1 MKKYL
6 FFLLA
11 AAIGVCSCEKAPEVE
26 PGNEPAGP
34 MRIPI
39 TLTTDIWTKATDN
52 GFEVNDKV
60 GIYTVNYNGNSA
72 GTLASSGNH
81 VNNVAFTFDGSLW
94 NPATAVYWKDQTTKA
109 DFYCYYP
116 HTASISNVNS
126 LAFSVKTDQSTV
138 ENYKASELL
147 WGKTEGAEPSENPVM
162 ITTRHAMSNVLIYV
176 KPGKGYTDETL
187 AAEKISVA
195 LLGLKTAA
203 TINLANGKVT
213 AEGNSSEMVP
223 LKENGYW
230 RALVV
235 PQDVVGAQLVKVT
248 VGSNVY
254 TLNQT
259 VNFASNKQ
267 HKCTIMVN
275 KLSEGV
281 NIGIGGWESD
291 DTDFG
296 GTVE

>member
-6 FFLLA
+6 FILFALA
-11 AAIGVCSCEKAPEVE
+11 ASVCGCDKAPVSGPENVPVE
-26 PGNEPAGP
+26 T

-39 TLTTDIWTKATDN
+39 TLTTDIWTKATDT

-60 GIYTVNYNGNSA
+60 GIYCVNYNGGTA
-72 GTLASSGNH
+72 GTLATSGNH
-81 VNNVAFTFDGSLW
+81 VDNISFTYNGSLW
-94 NPATAVYWKDQTTKA
+94 NPATPVYWKDQTTKA

-116 HTASISNVNS
+116 YTASISNVNS
-126 LAFSVKTDQSTV
+126 LAFSVKADQSSIA
-138 ENYKASELL
+138 NYKASELL
-147 WGKTEGAEPSENPVM
+147 WGKTEGAQPSEDPVK
-162 ITTRHAMSNVLIYV
+162 ITTRHAMSNVLVFV
-176 KPGKGYTDETL
+176 KPGKGYTNETL
-187 AAEKISVA
+187 ASEQISVA

-203 TINLANGKVT
+203 KINLANGKVT
-213 AEGNSSEMVP
+213 AEGNSTEMVP
-223 LKENGYW
+223 YKENGYW

-248 VGSNVY
+248 VGSSVY
-254 TLNQT
+254 TLSQT
-259 VNFASNKQ
+259 VSFSSNKQ
-267 HKCTIMVN
+267 HKCTITVN
-275 KLSEGV
+275 KVSEGI

>member
-6 FFLLA
+6 FTLFALA
-11 AAIGVCSCEKAPEVE
+11 ASVCGCDKAPVSGSE
-26 PGNEPAGP
+26 NEPVET

-39 TLTTDIWTKATDN
+39 TLTTDIWTKATDT

-60 GIYTVNYNGNSA
+60 GIYTVNYNGNTA
-72 GTLASSGNH
+72 GNLVSSGNH
-81 VNNVAFTFDGSLW
+81 IDNVAFTFNGALW
-94 NPATAVYWKDQTTKA
+94 NPVSAVYWKDQTTKA

-116 HTASISNVNS
+116 YTASVANVNS
-126 LAFSVKTDQSTV
+126 LPFSVKPDQSTL

-147 WGKTEGAEPSENPVM
+147 WGKTEGAEPSENPVN

-176 KPGKGYTDETL
+176 KAGKGYTDETL
-187 AAEKISVA
+187 AAEQISVV

-203 TINLANGKVT
+203 KINLANGKVT
-213 AEGNSSEMVP
+213 AEGNSTEMIP
-223 LKENGYW
+223 FKENGYW

-248 VGSNVY
+248 VGSSVY
-254 TLNQT
+254 TLSQT
-259 VNFASNKQ
+259 VSFSSNKQ
-267 HKCTIMVN
+267 HKCTITVN
-275 KLSEGV
+275 KVSEGI